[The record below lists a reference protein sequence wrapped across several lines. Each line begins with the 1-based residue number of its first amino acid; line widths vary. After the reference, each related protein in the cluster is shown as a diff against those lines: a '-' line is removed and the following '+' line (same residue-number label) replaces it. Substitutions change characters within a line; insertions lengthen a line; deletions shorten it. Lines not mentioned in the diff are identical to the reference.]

1 MIFNQKYKNTNK
13 VTWIKNI
20 QQIGNNFY
28 KNLFNLKQNN
38 NNLLKFK
45 NKRRFINICDPF
57 CRN

>member
-28 KNLFNLKQNN
+28 KKWFNLKQNN
-38 NNLLKFK
+38 NNL
-45 NKRRFINICDPF
+45 I
-57 CRN
+57 